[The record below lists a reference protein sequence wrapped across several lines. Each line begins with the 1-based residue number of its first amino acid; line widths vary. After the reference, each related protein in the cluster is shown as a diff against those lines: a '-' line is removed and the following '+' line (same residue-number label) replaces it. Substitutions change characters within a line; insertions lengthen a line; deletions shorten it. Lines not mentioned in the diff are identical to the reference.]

1 MNQNNLTLRIDPS
14 LQQAIESMYKLYN
27 PTMLALAKTV
37 YSVNKI
43 FYSQEFETI
52 LRTTFVA
59 MEPSI
64 KLAMAVKELVYPSLA
79 KAAVQFAQHAK
90 YLSSIINTLDTNSQ
104 NELCSEIKR
113 LKKECIVKG
122 YEKVEA
128 LDDKSKTDFDNAT
141 QKLSIQESTQTLI
154 VFADLDPIAIK
165 AELKKI
171 SNQLSVVAKNTKPK
185 PLYQVIIKDLL
196 IGLAIN
202 GLIYG
207 ISEIYQYGQTVYEQ
221 SVQQEIH
228 KQDETQQQ
236 QEFQDRRMIMPQ
248 IALSKRNLPAQYKC

>member
-1 MNQNNLTLRIDPS
+1 MTAYEGFIATSYTSHLCLDV
-14 LQQAIESMYKLYN
+14 LY
-27 PTMLALAKTV
+27 TR
-37 YSVNKI
+37 I
-43 FYSQEFETI
+43 FYE
-52 LRTTFVA
+52 
-59 MEPSI
+59 
-64 KLAMAVKELVYPSLA
+64 
-79 KAAVQFAQHAK
+79 
-90 YLSSIINTLDTNSQ
+90 
-104 NELCSEIKR
+104 
-113 LKKECIVKG
+113 
-122 YEKVEA
+122 
-128 LDDKSKTDFDNAT
+128 
-141 QKLSIQESTQTLI
+141 
-154 VFADLDPIAIK
+154 FADLDPIAIK
-165 AELKKI
+165 AELKNI

>member
-1 MNQNNLTLRIDPS
+1 MNQNNLTLSIDPA
-14 LQQAIESMYKLYN
+14 LQQAIESIYELYN

-52 LRTTFVA
+52 LRT
-59 MEPSI
+59 I
-64 KLAMAVKELVYPSLA
+64 
-79 KAAVQFAQHAK
+79 
-90 YLSSIINTLDTNSQ
+90 SSIINTLDTNSQ

-113 LKKECIVKG
+113 LKKEDFQCIVKG
-122 YEKVEA
+122 YEKVES
-128 LDDKSKTDFDNAT
+128 LDNKSKTDFDNVT
-141 QKLSIQESTQTLI
+141 QKLSIQESTQNLI
-154 VFADLDPIAIK
+154 SFADLDLIAIK
-165 AELKKI
+165 AELKNI
-171 SNQLSVVAKNTKPK
+171 SNQLSVVEKNTKPK

-248 IALSKRNLPAQYKC
+248 IAQSKRNLPAQYKC